1 MRIVLD
7 TNILVSALLSPHGP
21 GRVLDLLLA
30 GQLVLLTDDRILG
43 EYDEV
48 LARPKFGFSADD
60 VAEVLNYCRTTSE
73 RVLAPPLDVSL
84 PDHGDLPFLEVAMTG
99 EADALVTGNT
109 RHFVPVGGTHSV
121 AIVSPAEL
129 LQQLYVL

>member
-7 TNILVSALLSPHGP
+7 TNVLVSALLSPHGPP

-30 GQLVLLTDDRILG
+30 GQIVLLTDDRILG

-48 LARPKFGFSADD
+48 LARSKFGFSADEVAD
-60 VAEVLNYCRTTSE
+60 VLTYLRTTSE
-73 RVLAPPLDVSL
+73 PVLAARFDVTL

-99 EADALVTGNT
+99 EAEALVTGNT
-109 RHFVPVGGTHSV
+109 RHFVPVRGTHSV
-121 AIVSPAEL
+121 AVVSPAEF
-129 LQQLYVL
+129 LQQL